1 MHILDDLFLAP
12 SRDKCHR
19 DLDNFIKLC
28 NEVGVP
34 ITDEK
39 TVGPA
44 TCLQFARINLDTIN
58 MQPRLPE
65 DKLARC
71 CGLLTE
77 FYNKHSVT
85 LKEKSFWVGELTIRP
100 LSGGIPLSSFSV
112 SFLKSQNE
120 VQAAKNLSTRI
131 INITQ
136 PGVLFPRID
145 RTLLSC
151 WVFTTLVLDESIQFW
166 STFLPSWLRGSS
178 EEPLLF
184 VT

>member
-58 MQPRLPE
+58 MRPCLPE

-77 FYNKHSVT
+77 FYNKRSVT
-85 LKEKSFWVGELTIRP
+85 LKEKSFWVGELTIKTPERRHSTLQFQCVFSKITEWSTGGKKLVNTDYKHNTTGRP
-100 LSGGIPLSSFSV
+100 FS
-112 SFLKSQNE
+112 
-120 VQAAKNLSTRI
+120 KNRPYTA
-131 INITQ
+131 
-136 PGVLFPRID
+136 V
-145 RTLLSC
+145 LLSFYYAGAG
-151 WVFTTLVLDESIQFW
+151 WEYPILVHF
-166 STFLPSWLRGSS
+166 FA
-178 EEPLLF
+178 
-184 VT
+184 

>member
-1 MHILDDLFLAP
+1 MKSAFCIIPLQPRHFDLLCLEWKVKFYFDCCFLMVFFETFSKALKWIATAKLQASTVVHILDDLFLAP

-71 CGLLTE
+71 CGMLTE
-77 FYNKHSVT
+77 FYNKRSVT
-85 LKEKSFWVGELTIRP
+85 LKEKSF
-100 LSGGIPLSSFSV
+100 
-112 SFLKSQNE
+112 
-120 VQAAKNLSTRI
+120 
-131 INITQ
+131 
-136 PGVLFPRID
+136 
-145 RTLLSC
+145 
-151 WVFTTLVLDESIQFW
+151 
-166 STFLPSWLRGSS
+166 
-178 EEPLLF
+178 
-184 VT
+184 